1 MGFFKDLKND
11 LAQAVNELSDEATKV
26 ADTSMDDVMVD
37 TLTEEDDLALKAALE
52 NVSEQPVEEVEE
64 EQVETSEEVV
74 EEPVEEVVEEPVV
87 ETKVE
92 EAPKA
97 TTRSASDETT
107 IITPGLKITGDI
119 KSEGSVEL
127 LGSVEGNVECK
138 GKLVVSGKIT
148 GNTSSAEF
156 FADKADIKGDV
167 ESTGSA
173 KIGSGSVII
182 GNLKATSA
190 VIAGAIKGDID
201 VKGPVIV
208 DTSAIVLGNIKSK
221 LVQINNGAV
230 IEGHV
235 SQCYSDNS
243 PKKFFGEK

>member
-52 NVSEQPVEEVEE
+52 NVVEQPVEEVEE
-64 EQVETSEEVV
+64 VV
-74 EEPVEEVVEEPVV
+74 EEKVEEPVV

-97 TTRSASDETT
+97 NARAASDETT
-107 IITPGLKITGDI
+107 IITPGL
-119 KSEGSVEL
+119 
-127 LGSVEGNVECK
+127 
-138 GKLVVSGKIT
+138 KIT

-201 VKGPVIV
+201 VQGPVIV

>member
-11 LAQAVNELSDEATKV
+11 LAQAVNELSDEATKA

-52 NVSEQPVEEVEE
+52 NVAEQPVEEVEE
-64 EQVETSEEVV
+64 EQVETIEEVV
-74 EEPVEEVVEEPVV
+74 EAKGEEPVV
-87 ETKVE
+87 ETKAE

-97 TTRSASDETT
+97 SARTASDETT

-148 GNTSSAEF
+148 GNTSSSEF

-167 ESTGSA
+167 QSTGSA

-201 VKGPVIV
+201 VQGPVIV

>member
-52 NVSEQPVEEVEE
+52 NVSEQPVVEVEE
-64 EQVETSEEVV
+64 ETAEEVV
-74 EEPVEEVVEEPVV
+74 EEKVEEKVEEPVV
-87 ETKVE
+87 EAKVE

-97 TTRSASDETT
+97 TARPASDETT

-167 ESTGSA
+167 QSTGSA

-201 VKGPVIV
+201 VQGPVIV

>member
-1 MGFFKDLKND
+1 MGFFKDLK
-11 LAQAVNELSDEATKV
+11 QAVNELSDEAVKA

-52 NVSEQPVEEVEE
+52 NVTEQVEE
-64 EQVETSEEVV
+64 EPVAEETV
-74 EEPVEEVVEEPVV
+74 EEVEEVVEEPVV
-87 ETKVE
+87 EEPKAV

-97 TTRSASDETT
+97 NARASSDETT

-127 LGSVEGNVECK
+127 LGAVEGNVECK

-167 ESTGSA
+167 ESIGSA

-182 GNLKATSA
+182 GNLKASSA

-201 VKGPVIV
+201 VQGPVIV
-208 DTSAIVLGNIKSK
+208 DSSAIV
-221 LVQINNGAV
+221 
-230 IEGHV
+230 
-235 SQCYSDNS
+235 
-243 PKKFFGEK
+243 

>member
-1 MGFFKDLKND
+1 MGFFKDLK
-11 LAQAVNELSDEATKV
+11 QAVNELSDEAVKA

-52 NVSEQPVEEVEE
+52 NVT
-64 EQVETSEEVV
+64 EQVEETTV
-74 EEPVEEVVEEPVV
+74 EEPVEEVVEEVVEEPVV
-87 ETKVE
+87 EETKAVD
-92 EAPKA
+92 APK
-97 TTRSASDETT
+97 TNTRSASDETT

-127 LGSVEGNVECK
+127 LGAVEGNVECK

-167 ESTGSA
+167 ESIGSA

-182 GNLKATSA
+182 GNLKASSA

-201 VKGPVIV
+201 VQGPVIV

-230 IEGHV
+230 IEGYV